1 LLDLL
6 RAMFDEPGRRP
17 RLLISTGNVAFAP
30 IRLQT
35 LLGNFNY
42 GKRGILD
49 LTHTRLYTFNSLRR
63 LLEQGGFE
71 IERMFGIPA
80 PFPLALGLNRFSRL
94 LVKLNASLARLW
106 PRLFAYQI
114 FAVARPLPT
123 ARALLHAALV
133 SSAERSSTRTSP
145 EPRISEDWSAARSRP
160 RRAAAART
168 GNPPTA

>member
-1 LLDLL
+1 DRL
-6 RAMFDEPGRRP
+6 RAMFDEPGKRP

-30 IRLQT
+30 VRLQA

-63 LLEQGGFE
+63 LLEQCGFE

-80 PFPLALGLNRFSRL
+80 PCPLALGLNRFSRL
-94 LVKLNASLARLW
+94 LVRLNAFGARLW
-106 PRLFAYQI
+106 PSLFAYQI

-123 ARALLHAALV
+123 ARALLNTALV
-133 SSAERSSTRTSP
+133 SSAGGSRSRPST
-145 EPRISEDWSAARSRP
+145 EPRISEDLSSVESRP
-160 RRAAAART
+160 RRAAAARP
-168 GNPPTA
+168 GNPPPA